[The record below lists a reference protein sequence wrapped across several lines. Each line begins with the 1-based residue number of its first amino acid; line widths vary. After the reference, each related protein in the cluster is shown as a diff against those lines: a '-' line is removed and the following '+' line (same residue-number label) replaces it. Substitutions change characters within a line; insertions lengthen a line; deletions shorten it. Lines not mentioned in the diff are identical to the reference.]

1 MREKDQR
8 YIYIGQIEKNY
19 EVDREFAQDESQET
33 KRMKRENIY
42 IMGKRIY

>member
-19 EVDREFAQDESQET
+19 EVDRVCDKEESRET
-33 KRMKRENIY
+33 KGMKRENI
-42 IMGKRIY
+42 MGK